1 MDLYAWLDLS
11 KEQERSLVK
20 WDLIPHHRKGYSSW
34 GTEFKAKQKLIR
46 ELQPSI
52 LQMMDDAINHRN
64 DNNQRREKL
73 ASDCEAIIE
82 IRDSGSVKQCETQT
96 RQRPSSRVSAETV

>member
-20 WDLIPHHRKGYSSW
+20 WDLIPHHRKGDGSW

-52 LQMMDDAINHRN
+52 LQIMDDAINHRN
-64 DNNQRREKL
+64 DNNQGQEKL

-82 IRDSGSVKQCETQT
+82 ISGTASAKQCETQT
-96 RQRPSSRVSAETV
+96 RQRPSSGVFAEAV